1 MEDQRLVLITWRD
14 ILQCSGWEKAD
25 DVEAPQ
31 FISLG
36 WLVSR
41 DGKQIK
47 IASTLDYAD
56 AFGDAKAEAKPVPY
70 GITAFPT
77 GCVDDIKFLTLNLPP
92 QENEERYPV
101 AEEAQHQDHYTSPDA
116 PPDLSL
122 D

>member
-56 AFGDAKAEAKPVPY
+56 AFEMLRTRLNPY
-70 GITAFPT
+70 PT
-77 GCVDDIKFLTLNLPP
+77 GSQPFPLAVWMILN
-92 QENEERYPV
+92 
-101 AEEAQHQDHYTSPDA
+101 
-116 PPDLSL
+116 SL
-122 D
+122 R